1 MLIATTFDLAESYN
15 QVLVREKDRP
25 KTAFATDW
33 VLYECNVMSFG
44 LTNAPDTFQRMMT
57 MILGSEIGKT
67 CLVYLD
73 DILIY
78 SSSREQHYKDVYV
91 ICFRLAASGLKLKWK
106 KCKIEQKEVEYL
118 GHIISSQFIKPSPM
132 KVQTIVDFPT
142 PVTIKQMRGF
152 LGLTSYFRKFIQ
164 NFSSLAA
171 PLNDATTVK
180 DENGKTVMI
189 GKKQSEKYPVKLS
202 KEGLEAFEKLKQ
214 YLTTTSN
221 ESSENGILLMPDLTQ
236 QFIVYTDACDEGL
249 CAVLCQ
255 NDQSKKCRPVAF
267 YSKKLRKAERKY
279 ATGEKELMAIV
290 FAMGHFKVYLYS
302 REFIVRT
309 DHRPLQWLNNLPS
322 PSTRLERWLLMVR
335 QFEFKIEFVSDI
347 SNAAADALSRF
358 FVYGDEEEDESEPGI
373 VLKNVGLIQDQQVE
387 VTQDED
393 LMTLKKWIM
402 SRTKPEK
409 LKVGNSAELHCYHRH
424 FDKFKVMSGN
434 VYRETSTVKPFFN
447 MSFREKSDQRSSNHS
462 TTKFGPAI

>member
-15 QVLVREKDRP
+15 QVLVREEDRP

-33 VLYECNVMSFG
+33 GLNECNVMSFG
-44 LTNAPDTFQRMMT
+44 LTNAPATFQRMMT

-132 KVQTIVDFPT
+132 KVQTIGVFPT
-142 PVTIKQMRGF
+142 PTTIKQMRGF
-152 LGLTSYFRKFIQ
+152 LGLTSYFRKFIK

-171 PLNDATTVK
+171 ILYDATTVK

-189 GKKQSEKYPVKLS
+189 GKKQSDKYPVKLS

-221 ESSENGILLMPDLTQ
+221 ESSENGILLMPDFTQ

-249 CAVLCQ
+249 GAVLCQ
-255 NDQSKKCRPVAF
+255 NDQSTSCVLFKKVD
-267 YSKKLRKAERKY
+267 K
-279 ATGEKELMAIV
+279 
-290 FAMGHFKVYLYS
+290 
-302 REFIVRT
+302 
-309 DHRPLQWLNNLPS
+309 
-322 PSTRLERWLLMVR
+322 
-335 QFEFKIEFVSDI
+335 
-347 SNAAADALSRF
+347 
-358 FVYGDEEEDESEPGI
+358 
-373 VLKNVGLIQDQQVE
+373 
-387 VTQDED
+387 
-393 LMTLKKWIM
+393 
-402 SRTKPEK
+402 SRT
-409 LKVGNSAELHCYHRH
+409 
-424 FDKFKVMSGN
+424 
-434 VYRETSTVKPFFN
+434 
-447 MSFREKSDQRSSNHS
+447 
-462 TTKFGPAI
+462 